1 MNKVYVVG
9 MGPGA
14 YEEMTVRAVKTL
26 EACEVIVGYTVY
38 VDLLREHFP
47 GKEFMTTSMR
57 QEVQRCH
64 MAFEAAAAGKTTA
77 MVCSGDAG
85 IYGMSGL
92 MYEVGEEFPQVEIEV
107 VPGVTAAIGG
117 SAVLGAAVGHDCAL
131 ISLSDLLTP
140 WEAIEKRLLAAAEA
154 DFVICLYNPSSKKRS
169 DYLKKACMLIQRY
182 KADDTVCGIVRQIAR
197 EGEALKLLTLGELKD
212 TEVDMFSTVFIGNR
226 QTKIVRGHM
235 VTPRGYHI

>member
-85 IYGMSGL
+85 IYGMAGL

-169 DYLKKACMLIQRY
+169 DYLKKACLLIQRY

-212 TEVDMFSTVFIGNR
+212 TEVDMFSTVFIGNC

>member
-85 IYGMSGL
+85 IYGMAGL